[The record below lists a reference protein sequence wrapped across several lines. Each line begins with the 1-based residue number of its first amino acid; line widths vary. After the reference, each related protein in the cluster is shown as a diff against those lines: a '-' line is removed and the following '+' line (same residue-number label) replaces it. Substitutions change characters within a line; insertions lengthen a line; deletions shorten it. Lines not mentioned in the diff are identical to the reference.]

1 MRISDWS
8 ADVCSS
14 GPGGEPRWLP
24 GVANFGRRP
33 TVAGEDL
40 RLEVHLFDFT
50 DDIYGETLR
59 VRLIDFIRAE
69 KKFDGLDA
77 LQAQIALDC
86 GEARAIL
93 AEDRFSWPASLAPAP
108 LNPNPEE
115 RRVG

>member
-14 GPGGEPRWLP
+14 GPGGETRWLP

-40 RLEVHLFDFT
+40 RLAVHLFDFT

-59 VRLIDFIRAE
+59 VRLIAFIRAD

-86 GEARAIL
+86 GRARPLL
-93 AEDRFSWPASLAPAP
+93 AESRLSCPSSLDLHTAFQ
-108 LNPNPEE
+108 EK
-115 RRVG
+115 RR